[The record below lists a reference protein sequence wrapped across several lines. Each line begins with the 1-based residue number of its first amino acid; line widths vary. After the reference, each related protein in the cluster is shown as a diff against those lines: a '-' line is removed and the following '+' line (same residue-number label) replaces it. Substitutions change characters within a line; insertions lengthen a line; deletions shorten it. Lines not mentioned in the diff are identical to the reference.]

1 MQDSECFR
9 TRLLLYSILSFS
21 SLSILK
27 SNLKTWT
34 QLLSLR
40 VCLTLPLPPHK
51 LPIHVPQPWP
61 HLVYL
66 FADSPKD
73 ERFPICYVSFQIS
86 SHAWGVLSLPL
97 LEVWN
102 SFFSKRGNACIQH
115 ILMSVLQYQAWFCSC
130 WLWKKKKNLH
140 CLKMPSFS
148 AFPSIL
154 FFCDCHLMYFP
165 LWEWHQRAMES
176 HPNTVFLPREVYKV
190 NPGYVYKTVLWFVL
204 QRQENALP
212 MWEDIAKWET
222 LTWEMRSLCL
232 FPASSIIPQI
242 NWLKNLASQTSTA
255 ARFLGCQNS
264 SFLFYFLFSPLFFP
278 FPVKWGN
285 GHVRT
290 Q

>member
-9 TRLLLYSILSFS
+9 TRLLLYSILFFS

-130 WLWKKKKNLH
+130 WLWKKKEPPLSQNAIFLGF
-140 CLKMPSFS
+140 SF
-148 AFPSIL
+148 
-154 FFCDCHLMYFP
+154 
-165 LWEWHQRAMES
+165 
-176 HPNTVFLPREVYKV
+176 N
-190 NPGYVYKTVLWFVL
+190 FVL
-204 QRQENALP
+204 LWLP
-212 MWEDIAKWET
+212 SHVFSFVGMTSESYVIASKH
-222 LTWEMRSLCL
+222 SL
-232 FPASSIIPQI
+232 
-242 NWLKNLASQTSTA
+242 LAKGS
-255 ARFLGCQNS
+255 L
-264 SFLFYFLFSPLFFP
+264 
-278 FPVKWGN
+278 
-285 GHVRT
+285 
-290 Q
+290 

>member
-66 FADSPKD
+66 FADFPKD
-73 ERFPICYVSFQIS
+73 ERFPICDVSFQIS

-130 WLWKKKKNLH
+130 WFWKKKRNFAVSK
-140 CLKMPSFS
+140 
-148 AFPSIL
+148 
-154 FFCDCHLMYFP
+154 CHLSRLFLQFCSFVTAISCIFLCGNDIRE
-165 LWEWHQRAMES
+165 LWNRIQTQSSCQGKSIKSTLGTFTRLSFDLLSKDRKMLSWCE
-176 HPNTVFLPREVYKV
+176 
-190 NPGYVYKTVLWFVL
+190 
-204 QRQENALP
+204 
-212 MWEDIAKWET
+212 ET
-222 LTWEMRSLCL
+222 LQSVKHSRERCAACVCFQPVQL
-232 FPASSIIPQI
+232 F
-242 NWLKNLASQTSTA
+242 LKLID
-255 ARFLGCQNS
+255 
-264 SFLFYFLFSPLFFP
+264 
-278 FPVKWGN
+278 
-285 GHVRT
+285 
-290 Q
+290 